1 MSSSVSV
8 LSRFSQVRRT
18 AAVLTIAVVAAVLV
32 PVSTSAALA
41 AAPTSAPTI
50 TAPADA
56 TTVGSPGLPVSAT
69 SSAAQ
74 VRFVL
79 DGREGNPDYDKTVS
93 VSGGSA
99 STQFSVLGLS
109 GSTQVDAYDC
119 DDVGSCNTVDKGTVT
134 VTVDLNDPTIVSPGD
149 GDVVHSSVTVRVD
162 APGPTIQFF
171 VNGTPV
177 GKDTAAPLER
187 KISLSAYSDGSLTI
201 KVRQCSTDGTVCG
214 GEEDS
219 ITVIKDTKGPRWSDL
234 STSNRTVFP
243 VKDRYK
249 DSTLLSARV
258 GERSLETKVEIR
270 KAGGPVVRTI
280 KLGRVDPGKVRA
292 TWNGR
297 KNNGNIVSKGKY
309 LFRFV
314 GTDVHGVVG
323 KSGDKAVYV
332 SDKKLVKKTVNK
344 TVSALSSGLGDYS
357 GDCSRVVVMR
367 SLDGYARS
375 WRNGLQWQSNAK
387 RNCSGSASVALS
399 AHVAKT
405 EKAIRYGTF
414 QISAY
419 GGAALRN
426 GGPAKILYIKS
437 NETLGARQGL
447 GTGLGWHKGDREAL
461 SKYLFGT
468 RLVWYVGTA
477 NGNWY
482 DIKEFKITYTVTVL
496 R

>member
-1 MSSSVSV
+1 M
-8 LSRFSQVRRT
+8 
-18 AAVLTIAVVAAVLV
+18 VAALLV

-56 TTVGSPGLPVSAT
+56 TTVGSPELPVSAT

-79 DGREGNPDYDKTVS
+79 DGREGNPDYDKTVP

-109 GSTQVDAYDC
+109 GSTQIDAYDC
-119 DDVGSCNTVDKGTVT
+119 DDVGSCNTVDKDTIT

-162 APGPTIQFF
+162 APGPTIQFL

-201 KVRQCSTDGTVCG
+201 MVRQCSTDGAVCG

-332 SDKKLVKKTVNK
+332 SDKRLVKKKATK
-344 TVSALSSGLGDYS
+344 
-357 GDCSRVVVMR
+357 VV
-367 SLDGYARS
+367 
-375 WRNGLQWQSNAK
+375 
-387 RNCSGSASVALS
+387 
-399 AHVAKT
+399 
-405 EKAIRYGTF
+405 
-414 QISAY
+414 SAY
-419 GGAALRN
+419 GSFRGNGSGSCSDLFRLNYDAVRFDWPKGVGYYSNVYCRGSGTDDVAVGGHSIGLKSAKRYGRVSISAFGAGASRHAGPGALLSLRSN
-426 GGPAKILYIKS
+426 G
-437 NETLGARQGL
+437 EVGATTRL
-447 GTGLGWHKGDREAL
+447 GTAPGWYGVKGLSLA
-461 SKYLFGT
+461 KYARGG
-468 RLVWYVGTA
+468 RLRWVVGTA

-482 DIKEFKITYTVTVL
+482 DVKEYRVVYTYFVL
-496 R
+496 Q